1 VRTIGPEIPL
11 FVGFGLKASDLE
23 DLAKKYRTKA
33 WFAVLGMFSD
43 KIMMDFDFDKGPAL
57 VVMRG
62 EYGERSTFYGP
73 FEASDVTEF
82 VEQNLLPLVTHMSLD
97 TLRPVKEDGRPI
109 VVAVLESDTT
119 PEGKHFLKKLRMAAP
134 ANRKFV
140 FTYVVGPEWPEF
152 VRPFYIRKATKLPS
166 VFVWDEDIFVMS
178 NDTDAFVGDKVES
191 ELSKLLYG
199 FNNNS
204 LKRHKMRPP
213 SLYERATANIGLTA
227 TYAVLIIAILYTLL
241 RGLDYSAFRENRQE
255 YQESEYQGAEY
266 GRWAEQRSATQASA
280 QQNDPK
286 LD

>member
-1 VRTIGPEIPL
+1 
-11 FVGFGLKASDLE
+11 
-23 DLAKKYRTKA
+23 
-33 WFAVLGMFSD
+33 M
-43 KIMMDFDFDKGPAL
+43 
-57 VVMRG
+57 
-62 EYGERSTFYGP
+62 
-73 FEASDVTEF
+73 
-82 VEQNLLPLVTHMSLD
+82 VEQ
-97 TLRPVKEDGRPI
+97 
-109 VVAVLESDTT
+109 
-119 PEGKHFLKKLRMAAP
+119 
-134 ANRKFV
+134 
-140 FTYVVGPEWPEF
+140 
-152 VRPFYIRKATKLPS
+152 
-166 VFVWDEDIFVMS
+166 S

-255 YQESEYQGAEY
+255 YQESDYQGAEY